1 MFDRT
6 AHRYDLVNDVLSLG
20 QDRLWRRTVARTVG
34 AVPGERVLDLA
45 AGTGTSASAFAA
57 RGATCVAC
65 DFSLGM
71 LREGVRR
78 QRGTAVAAN
87 GRLNFVAGDAL
98 ALPLR
103 DVSFDAVTISFGL
116 RNVADPQAALREM
129 LRVTR
134 PGGRLV
140 VCEFSHVPSRAADQV
155 YQRYLER
162 VLPSVAGRVGS
173 NPDAYAYLAESIK
186 DWPGQAEL
194 ARWLHEAGWSAVRL
208 AQPVVRDR
216 RRAQRGPTGGRPTGG
231 RPRCRPPGSYARPP
245 EIPSAIPAAI
255 PPKVRRDIP
264 RTTRDRRARGRVR
277 SARTRRS
284 TLR

>member
-1 MFDRT
+1 MWHVISRS
-6 AHRYDLVNDVLSLG
+6 ACSARAYAVS
-20 QDRLWRRTVARTVG
+20 VAR
-34 AVPGERVLDLA
+34 PWLK
-45 AGTGTSASAFAA
+45 AG
-57 RGATCVAC
+57 
-65 DFSLGM
+65 
-71 LREGVRR
+71 
-78 QRGTAVAAN
+78 
-87 GRLNFVAGDAL
+87 LNFVAGDAL

-173 NPDAYAYLAESIK
+173 NPEAYAYLAESIK

-194 ARWLHEAGWSAVRL
+194 ARWLHEAGWSAVRWRNL
-208 AQPVVRDR
+208 SFGIVAVHSAVRPGAVRQGGAHGAVHGVIREAAENSVGDSGR
-216 RRAQRGPTGGRPTGG
+216 DSAEGP
-231 RPRCRPPGSYARPP
+231 S
-245 EIPSAIPAAI
+245 
-255 PPKVRRDIP
+255 
-264 RTTRDRRARGRVR
+264 
-277 SARTRRS
+277 
-284 TLR
+284 

>member
-1 MFDRT
+1 MCQACLVTRAQLDKRPADVAAMFDRT
-6 AHRYDLVNDVLSLG
+6 AYRYDLVNDVLSLG
-20 QDRLWRRTVARTVG
+20 QDRLWRRVVARTVG

-45 AGTGTSASAFAA
+45 AGTGTSARAFAA

-71 LREGVRR
+71 LSEGVRR
-78 QRGTAVAAN
+78 QHVAAVAE
-87 GRLNFVAGDAL
+87 GRLSFVAGDAL

-103 DVSFDAVTISFGL
+103 DASLDAVTISFGL
-116 RNVADPQAALREM
+116 RNVADPAAALREM

-140 VCEFSHVPSRAADQV
+140 VCEFSHVPSRAADLL

-162 VLPSVAGRVGS
+162 VLPSVAGRVSS

-194 ARWLHEAGWSAVRL
+194 ARWLHTAGWSAVRWRNL
-208 AQPVVRDR
+208 SFGIVAVHSAVRHGTVRDR
-216 RRAQRGPTGGRPTGG
+216 TVRHGAGRGPAENSACDSAQRA
-231 RPRCRPPGSYARPP
+231 S
-245 EIPSAIPAAI
+245 
-255 PPKVRRDIP
+255 
-264 RTTRDRRARGRVR
+264 
-277 SARTRRS
+277 
-284 TLR
+284 